1 MKKIIIILIT
11 LLIIT
16 GCHNKKI
23 ETNSINITKKETETT
38 SKEKKETYIDNNPIK
53 LGIYLYTNSYTNRKL
68 LTEYST
74 DWIEGTDLC
83 SLEIYYT
90 TEEFIPGTNQKNI
103 WNTYYSNYQNIDNF
117 HIGYHIEFNTKD
129 NQINKNILSPQD
141 TEEIFDYIQLYLYDD
156 VNQEDDAWYSHV
168 TNEQYNENTILTSI
182 KLTGSSKTNEI
193 TSDIILTAFTYDNDD
208 FDENNNY
215 RGNSKTTITIKR
227 N

>member
-11 LLIIT
+11 LLIVT
-16 GCHNKKI
+16 GCNAKQT
-23 ETNSINITKKETETT
+23 ETTKKETEKTPEEI
-38 SKEKKETYIDNNPIK
+38 KEDYIDNNPIK
-53 LGIYLYTNSYTNRKL
+53 LGLYLYTNSYTTRKL

-90 TEEFIPGTNQKNI
+90 TAESIPGTNQKKL
-103 WNTYYSNYQNIDNF
+103 WNTYYSYYQNIDNYR
-117 HIGYHIEFNTKD
+117 IGYHIEFNTKN
-129 NQINKNILSPQD
+129 NQISKNILSPQD

-156 VNQEDDAWYSHV
+156 INQEDGAWYSHV
-168 TNEQYNENTILTSI
+168 TNEQYNKNNILTSI

-193 TSDIILTAFTYDNDD
+193 TSNIILTAFTYDDDD

-215 RGNSKTTITIKR
+215 RGNSKATITIKR
-227 N
+227 I

>member
-16 GCHNKKI
+16 GCNTKKN
-23 ETNSINITKKETETT
+23 ETTPKDTTKKESEKT
-38 SKEKKETYIDNNPIK
+38 SEEVKEDYIDNNPIK
-53 LGIYLYTNSYTNRKL
+53 LGLYLYTNSYTNRKL

-74 DWIEGTDLC
+74 NWIEGTDLC

-90 TEEFIPGTNQKNI
+90 TEESIPGTNQKKL
-103 WNTYYSNYQNIDNF
+103 WNTYYSNYQNISNYR
-117 HIGYHIEFNTKD
+117 IGYHISFNTKD
-129 NQINKNILSPQD
+129 NQIEKNILSPQD
-141 TEEIFDYIQLYLYDD
+141 TGEIFDYIQLYLYDD
-156 VNQEDDAWYSHV
+156 INQEDGAWYSHI

-193 TSDIILTAFTYDNDD
+193 TSDITLTTFTYDKDD